1 MSLYALIGALSQ
13 GLVYSL
19 MALGVY
25 LTFRVLN
32 FPDLTVDGS
41 FPLGA
46 AVSAVLIA
54 HGVNPFLVLPVAL
67 AAGMMAGLVTAF
79 LSTKLNILNL
89 LASILTM
96 IALYSI
102 NLRIMG
108 KPNISLLNATTVVD
122 YFPRLDGF
130 VASLGVPPEL
140 RTMILWL
147 ILFLLVVIVIKII
160 LDLFLHTEVGLALR
174 ATGDNP
180 HMIRAQGVNT
190 DLMIILG
197 VAISNGLVA
206 LSGALF
212 AQRQGSADVSMGV
225 GTIVAGLA
233 SVIIGEALIGEMT
246 VFRATLGVVIG
257 SVIYRLAIAVA
268 LQIKIGS
275 LQITPSDLK
284 LITAIL
290 VVFALT
296 LPVIRSKVKLEVFRK
311 GESQE

>member
-1 MSLYALIGALSQ
+1 
-13 GLVYSL
+13 
-19 MALGVY
+19 
-25 LTFRVLN
+25 
-32 FPDLTVDGS
+32 
-41 FPLGA
+41 
-46 AVSAVLIA
+46 
-54 HGVNPFLVLPVAL
+54 
-67 AAGMMAGLVTAF
+67 MMAGLVTAF

-108 KPNISLLNATTVVD
+108 KPNTSLINRQTVFDHFAAFRDFIISLGI
-122 YFPRLDGF
+122 PPF
-130 VASLGVPPEL
+130 VMVP
-140 RTMILWL
+140 
-147 ILFLLVVIVIKII
+147 ILFLVVIVIVKIV
-160 LDLFLHTEVGLALR
+160 LDLFLHTELGLAMR

-180 HMIRAQGVNT
+180 HMIRALGVNT
-190 DLMIILG
+190 HFTIMLG
-197 VAISNGLVA
+197 VALSNGLVA
-206 LSGALF
+206 LAGALF
-212 AQRQGSADVSMGV
+212 AQNQGSADVNMGV

-257 SVIYRLAIAVA
+257 SVVYRLAIAAA
-268 LQIKIGS
+268 LQIRIGS

-296 LPVIRSKVKLEVFRK
+296 LPTIRSKIKLAAFRK
-311 GESQE
+311 GESQQ